1 MLKCHLEIETGTC
14 KIEVKGNPIEILSD
28 VTFLINDIYLAFQK
42 NSPIAGGIFRE
53 VLLEVVN
60 DYSSPVWDASGTR
73 KAGKDGVKGV
83 SVHIPGELR
92 NLLDALREDEHGE

>member
-1 MLKCHLEIETGTC
+1 MLKCHLEKETSTC
-14 KIEVKGNPIEILSD
+14 NITVEGSPIDILAD
-28 VTFLINDIYLAFQK
+28 VTFLIRNVYLAFQK
-42 NSPIAGGIFRE
+42 NSPIAGSIFRDM
-53 VLLEVVN
+53 LLEVVN

-83 SVHIPGELR
+83 SIQIPGELR